1 MSEIDDTWCG
11 DFMRRE
17 RKTWPELFLYS
28 KKDFYLP
35 WHYMEETIDQ
45 RQKDGR
51 EVVARCFDKSKHVS
65 HLPGNKREY
74 AAAVHNFLELA
85 YFSKLPSE
93 EKIGSVKSDMS
104 QPRRVLELEEEEFED
119 LRRATA

>member
-17 RKTWPELFLYS
+17 RKNWPELFLYS

-35 WHYMEETIDQ
+35 WQYMEETIDQ

-51 EVVARCFDKSKHVS
+51 EVLGRYVILLD
-65 HLPGNKREY
+65 
-74 AAAVHNFLELA
+74 
-85 YFSKLPSE
+85 
-93 EKIGSVKSDMS
+93 
-104 QPRRVLELEEEEFED
+104 
-119 LRRATA
+119 